1 MLSLIDL
8 LNAAANQKEWKPSER
23 KEKEKPIVLP
33 NSTSYVN
40 FLDKE
45 TPRKIIKE
53 KEESKKKLTHDKNTS
68 IKPSPLKRI
77 SFRIIGENVASELE
91 KIIKN
96 KNA

>member
-8 LNAAANQKEWKPSER
+8 LNAAANQKEWKPLER
-23 KEKEKPIVLP
+23 NEKEKPIVLP

-53 KEESKKKLTHDKNTS
+53 KEESKKKLTQIVNKS
-68 IKPSPLKRI
+68 ITTRARKEINLKVRC
-77 SFRIIGENVASELE
+77 ENIALELE
-91 KIIKN
+91 NIIKN